1 MPTVFRRMIVKTGR
15 LRGTI
20 IAYPSCSV
28 MRHGRQEASP
38 VLMEVW
44 GCWGWPGRGEAERLG
59 AKS

>member
-1 MPTVFRRMIVKTGR
+1 MIVKTGR

-20 IAYPSCSV
+20 IACPSCSV

-44 GCWGWPGRGEAERLG
+44 GGWGWLERERQRDLEPGAD
-59 AKS
+59 